1 MCLAEC
7 LSANVSI
14 TEGHKLGVLM
24 SRGVLHHSSGKREQG
39 GCRAGLLRATGCS
52 SAVCLSL

>member
-1 MCLAEC
+1 MWLAEC

-24 SRGVLHHSSGKREQG
+24 SKGVLHHSSGGREQG
-39 GCRAGLLRATGCS
+39 GCRAGFLRATGCS
-52 SAVCLSL
+52 SAVCLSF